1 MASGQRLG
9 SGTKPVPSST
19 VPSPNVASSTVPSST
34 EEPEIQ
40 QRMPAARVLA
50 KGVLTEV
57 VMASANPHKVAEIE
71 ALLRSTLP
79 GLVVLPRPEEVGEV
93 VEDADTLLGNA
104 RLKAHAL
111 AQATAKP
118 AVADDTG
125 LFVEALGGE
134 PGVFTARYAGENAT
148 YSDNCQKLLNEL
160 IRVEALL
167 PADRIASFAT
177 VAIVAWPDG
186 SEVWAEGRIRGL
198 ITRAAHGNGGFGY
211 DPIFAPIE
219 IQTTDAHTPGAP
231 GKGLAGT
238 TAEPFDFATEP
249 PTFAELGEA
258 VKNAMSHRSRA
269 FVALAALLAT

>member
-1 MASGQRLG
+1 MASGRRLG

-160 IRVEALL
+160 IRVGALL

-186 SEVWAEGRIRGL
+186 SEVWAEGRVRGI
-198 ITRAAHGNGGFGY
+198 ITTAVRGNGGFGY

-269 FVALAALLAT
+269 FAALAALLSA

>member
-219 IQTTDAHTPGAP
+219 IQTTDTHTPGSP

-238 TAEPFDFATEP
+238 TTEPFDFATEP